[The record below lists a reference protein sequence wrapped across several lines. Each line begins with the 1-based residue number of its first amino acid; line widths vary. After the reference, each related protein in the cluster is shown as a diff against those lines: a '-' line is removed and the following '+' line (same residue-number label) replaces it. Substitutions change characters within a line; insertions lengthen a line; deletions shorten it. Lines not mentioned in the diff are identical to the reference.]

1 MSQKVPWLIIRCK
14 FKDETGPDPHSLEHY
29 TNLFT
34 ASDLESVAWFWQD
47 MSFGQLDFSGSQV
60 TAWLVLDKNRSDYT
74 GSGTNQ
80 QGRRDLVDWAKK
92 VATKSGIDVGKFYG
106 VVIATHSDTDLF
118 GSAARYAVCGP
129 NHAPSAIMQEVG
141 HALGLSNHSRSVAD
155 PRDYKNPFC
164 IMSSMDFGGHDP
176 TFNGRFG
183 ASGPGLCAP
192 YIFKAGWLSWRI
204 AQIPTNGRS
213 PNKTI
218 LTLSPLSEQQP
229 SHKQVAT
236 IQLNSPQE
244 VTYFVENRF
253 GGWDRGLAQAAVVI
267 HQLRPDGIAYY
278 AGSIATE
285 TMVDGSGTAL
295 LPGRDY
301 LDNQYNLSVRLLG
314 IFAADRGQIQIQI
327 APAAAVQTLS
337 VRIIARSTLRLVNGF
352 SVRHQV
358 LTGTRSLRDRLI
370 DLLS

>member
-14 FKDETGPDPHSLEHY
+14 FKDETGPATHTDQHY
-29 TNLFT
+29 TDLFT
-34 ASDLESVAWFWQD
+34 TSDLESLACFWQD

-74 GSGTNQ
+74 GSGANQ
-80 QGRRDLVDWAKK
+80 QGRRELVDWAKNA
-92 VATKSGIDVGKFYG
+92 ATKSGLDISKFYG

-129 NHAPSAIMQEVG
+129 NHAPASILQEVG

-155 PRDYKNPFC
+155 PQDYKNPFC
-164 IMSSMDFGGHDP
+164 IMSSMDFGGHNP

-204 AQIPTNGRS
+204 AKIPTNGRS
-213 PNKTI
+213 PNKTT

-229 SHKQVAT
+229 NHKQVAT

-244 VTYFVENRF
+244 VTYFVEYRF
-253 GGWDRGLAQAAVVI
+253 GGWDRGLAQSAVVI
-267 HQLRPDGIAYY
+267 HQFRPDGFAYY

-285 TMVDGSGTAL
+285 TTIDGSGNTQ

-301 LDNQYNLSVRLLG
+301 LDTQYNLSVRLLTN
-314 IFAADRGQIQIQI
+314 FPSDRVQIQIG
-327 APAAAVQTLS
+327 PAAAVQTLS
-337 VRIIARSTLRLVNGF
+337 VRQVARSTLGLAHGF
-352 SVRHQV
+352 SVKGQV
-358 LTGTRSLRDRLI
+358 LSGSNSLRDRLI
-370 DLLS
+370 ELLS